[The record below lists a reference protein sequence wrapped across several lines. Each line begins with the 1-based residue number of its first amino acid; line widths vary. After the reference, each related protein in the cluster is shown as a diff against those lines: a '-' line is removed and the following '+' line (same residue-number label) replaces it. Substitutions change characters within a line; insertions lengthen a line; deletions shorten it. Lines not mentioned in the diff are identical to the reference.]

1 MTVCTINLRAV
12 FFTLF
17 GLMHLLGGVGQAE
30 KKQVYCASYFKVVQD
45 FSAIF
50 LAFCSLTFHIITAAQ
65 PKVLFCHNWVDPMY
79 SLNPISQP
87 IVVSC

>member
-1 MTVCTINLRAV
+1 MY
-12 FFTLF
+12 
-17 GLMHLLGGVGQAE
+17 LLGGVEQAE

-50 LAFCSLTFHIITAAQ
+50 LAFCSLTFQIITAAQ

-79 SLNPISQP
+79 SLQP
-87 IVVSC
+87 NQSTYCGLLLILSGVQIIL

>member
-1 MTVCTINLRAV
+1 MTVCIINLRAV
-12 FFTLF
+12 FFILF
-17 GLMHLLGGVGQAE
+17 GSMYLLGGVGQAE

-50 LAFCSLTFHIITAAQ
+50 LAFCSLTFQIITATHPQ
-65 PKVLFCHNWVDPMY
+65 VLFYHNWVDPMY
-79 SLNPISQP
+79 SPNPISQP